1 MGSLTQSSVIDVA
14 VGMSF
19 LFFVLAIFAS
29 ATNEAVSAVLG
40 IRSKSLRK
48 WLDDGIPASAQANA
62 GAAQANAVVDAFY
75 SHPSVNG
82 LTRDGKAPSYIPSE
96 HAITALLDVGAARLA
111 AAEGEAVAGW
121 KIVAHTAENTHA
133 LIESLPDGPIKC
145 ALLSAW
151 VRAGGD
157 VSAFRAIAE
166 RWFDDAMDRLSGWY
180 KRRVQVFMWGFGL
193 VIALT
198 LNADAIRIAET
209 LWRDPTVRQLV
220 DTQAAH
226 VTRGTPSVATAS
238 GYLHQ
243 LPLPIG
249 WGGPGDAV
257 PAASGLEPAA
267 SDHRHSDYVSRRR
280 AGRSVLVRR
289 ALQARFASKHGPAT
303 DPDEDGHRH
312 ALDRDHSSAGAGNP
326 GRRWEPA
333 AGNPGRRGGADA
345 RRQAG
350 G

>member
-48 WLDDGIPASAQANA
+48 WLDDGIPASAQANG

-180 KRRVQVFMWGFGL
+180 KRRVQVFMWSFGL

-226 VTRGTPSVATAS
+226 VTTGTPSVATAS

-249 WGGPGDAV
+249 WGGPGTPFPPHLDWNLPLQIIGILITSAAVALGAPFWFDALSKLGSLRSTGPQPTPTNTATVTPSIAITPV
-257 PAASGLEPAA
+257 PAL
-267 SDHRHSDYVSRRR
+267 
-280 AGRSVLVRR
+280 
-289 ALQARFASKHGPAT
+289 AT
-303 DPDEDGHRH
+303 
-312 ALDRDHSSAGAGNP
+312 
-326 GRRWEPA
+326 A
-333 AGNPGRRGGADA
+333 AGGGSPPPAPPAD
-345 RRQAG
+345 G
-350 G
+350 GS